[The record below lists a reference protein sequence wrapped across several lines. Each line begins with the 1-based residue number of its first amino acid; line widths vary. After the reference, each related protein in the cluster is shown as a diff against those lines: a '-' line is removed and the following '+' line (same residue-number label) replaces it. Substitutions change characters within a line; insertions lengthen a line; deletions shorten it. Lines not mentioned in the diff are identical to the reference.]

1 MNIRLITP
9 ATFNA
14 VRAPLSQLLRDAVF
28 HGAQIGFLADIDEA
42 EAGVYW
48 AAVEAAIA
56 DGSRLLLVA
65 ESGQALLGA
74 VQLDLCLRP
83 NGVNRAE
90 VQKLMVHSEARRQGI
105 ASVLMKALEDEAL
118 AHERGVLFLDTE
130 AGSAAEVLYRALGY
144 TFIGG
149 IPEYACTP
157 GGRWTNNAIYY
168 KTLFSRHPDKQP

>member
-9 ATFNA
+9 ATFNE
-14 VRAPLSQLLRDAVF
+14 VRAPLSALLCDAVA
-28 HGAQIGFLADIDEA
+28 HGAQIGFLASIDEA

-65 ESGQALLGA
+65 EAGQILRGA

-105 ASVLMKALEDEAL
+105 GSALMKALEAEAL

-130 AGSAAEVLYRALGY
+130 AGSPAEVLYRALGY

-157 GGRWTNNAIYY
+157 GGRWTSNAIYY
-168 KTLFSRHPDKQP
+168 KTLFSRGRQSQA